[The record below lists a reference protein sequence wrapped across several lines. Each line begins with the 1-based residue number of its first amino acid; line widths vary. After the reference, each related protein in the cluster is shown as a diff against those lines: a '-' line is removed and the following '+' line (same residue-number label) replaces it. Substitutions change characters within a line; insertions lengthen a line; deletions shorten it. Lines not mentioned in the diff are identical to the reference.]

1 MDSRTIRRKFS
12 AGLLFGL
19 RVVWPILSILVG
31 LMIILGIAIG
41 LNEGWSM
48 QESIYFAFVSG
59 LTIGY
64 GDFAPK
70 MLLSRTL
77 AICIGLCGVLF
88 TAILAAVAVKALTAA
103 TEDGDRQDADQI

>member
-12 AGLLFGL
+12 TGLLFGL
-19 RVVWPILSILVG
+19 QVVWPILSVLVG
-31 LMIILGIAIG
+31 TMVILGLVIG
-41 LNEGWSM
+41 LNEGWST
-48 QESIYFAFVSG
+48 QDSIYFAFVSG

-64 GDFAPK
+64 GDLAPK
-70 MLLSRTL
+70 LLLSRTL

-103 TEDGDRQDADQI
+103 AEDGDH